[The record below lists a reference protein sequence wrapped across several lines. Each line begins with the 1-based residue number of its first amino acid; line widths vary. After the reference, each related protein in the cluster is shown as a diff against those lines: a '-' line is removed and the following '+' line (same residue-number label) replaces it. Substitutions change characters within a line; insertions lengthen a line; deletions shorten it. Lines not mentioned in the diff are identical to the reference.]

1 VTARRNVVTFTVF
14 WIGQEMELT
23 RLCDTAERIAREAG
37 RILLRYFERIEQIEY
52 KGVGDIVTEA
62 DKASERFVRESLRRA
77 TPDIPFFGEEYGFH
91 DETALEPFDACW
103 VVDPLDGTAN
113 YATRVPLFC
122 VSIGLLVEGRP
133 VVGVIYDPTRDEVFR
148 AVRGSGAYRNG
159 RAIHVTDRDPLDPV
173 APIAVSGDVMRQ
185 RLAFLRRT
193 YKGRSLGSAAMHLAY
208 VAAGLFDAATDPYTR
223 LWDVV
228 AGAVLIEEAGGVVTR
243 WNGEARF
250 PVDPNDGAFRGKP
263 FDYLVS
269 NGVNHQT
276 LVALLCEDPP
286 QPDRV

>member
-1 VTARRNVVTFTVF
+1 
-14 WIGQEMELT
+14 MELT
-23 RLCDTAERIAREAG
+23 RLADSAEQVARDAG
-37 RILLRYFERIEQIEY
+37 NILLRYFERIEQIEY

-62 DKASERFVRESLRRA
+62 DKASERFVRESLQRA
-77 TPDIPFFGEEYGFH
+77 TPSIPVYGEEYGF
-91 DETALEPFDACW
+91 DDDSTVDPFDACW
-103 VVDPLDGTAN
+103 IVDPLDGTAN
-113 YATRVPLFC
+113 YAARVPLFS

-148 AVRGSGAYRNG
+148 AARGSGAYRNG

-185 RLAFLRRT
+185 RLGFLGRT

-208 VAAGLFDAATDPYTR
+208 VASGLFDAATDPYTK

-228 AGAVLIEEAGGVVTR
+228 AGAVIIEEAGGVVTR
-243 WNGEARF
+243 WNGVPRF
-250 PVDPNDGAFRGKP
+250 PVDTNDGAYRGQS

-269 NGVNHQT
+269 NGINHQT
-276 LVALLCEDPP
+276 LVALLCDDPP
-286 QPDRV
+286 QPERV